1 MNIYVYTFFHFGS
14 KTKKILKF
22 LKLRWENKCQAILYY
37 FGTTHHQTLGH
48 VGNRKMPIK
57 FLELST
63 LRAADLKK
71 NRHLLKIA

>member
-1 MNIYVYTFFHFGS
+1 MCIPFFTLAVKLKNFR
-14 KTKKILKF
+14 KF
-22 LKLRWENKCQAILYY
+22 LKLRWENKCQAMLYY
-37 FGTTHHQTLGH
+37 FGSTHHQTLGH

-71 NRHLLKIA
+71 NTHLLKIA